1 MFGNEMVPKKP
12 GMLKGAQKL
21 RSFLLLDGQRNIT
34 KLSKHF
40 FLSFKSIRALD
51 CSGSHI
57 KKLSN
62 SVGTL
67 LHLRYLNLSHT
78 LLKTLPKSICCLL
91 NLEALILKQCNH
103 LTQLPAEIRKLVNLK
118 HLDIYG
124 CTSLNMLPGGIGQM
138 RSLQTLPI
146 YIVSNTAGSDISELQ
161 RLDLHGEL
169 MIKNL
174 ENLSNDICAKN
185 ANLKGKKHIRFLKLI
200 WEQVEE
206 METRENVE
214 RVVESLQPNSDL
226 RKLHIEGYIGANFPS
241 WSMTTYLVHIGELS
255 LLKCHRCVEVPQ
267 LGKLPFLEVL
277 TVDGMDSAMYFCGSY
292 GEMDSAIHFASLKQ
306 LTLRNMPCLLE
317 WSVNEDQGILARLKK
332 FT

>member
-1 MFGNEMVPKKP
+1 
-12 GMLKGAQKL
+12 
-21 RSFLLLDGQRNIT
+21 
-34 KLSKHF
+34 
-40 FLSFKSIRALD
+40 
-51 CSGSHI
+51 
-57 KKLSN
+57 
-62 SVGTL
+62 
-67 LHLRYLNLSHT
+67 
-78 LLKTLPKSICCLL
+78 
-91 NLEALILKQCNH
+91 
-103 LTQLPAEIRKLVNLK
+103 
-118 HLDIYG
+118 
-124 CTSLNMLPGGIGQM
+124 MLPGGIGQM

-169 MIKNL
+169 MVKNL

-185 ANLKGKKHIRFLKLI
+185 ANSKGKKHIRFLKLI

-241 WSMTTYLVHIGELS
+241 WSMTTYLVHIVELS
-255 LLKCHRCVEVPQ
+255 LLKCHRCVELPQ

-277 TVDGMDSAMYFCGSY
+277 TDDGMDSAMYFCGSY
-292 GEMDSAIHFASLKQ
+292 GEMDSATHFASLKQ

-332 FT
+332 FTCEACPYLNNWPDLPSLDSLELFVCSSELLVLTTAKVTSLTHLMISGFLELHLPEGLLKNNTKT

>member
-255 LLKCHRCVEVPQ
+255 LLKCHRCVELPQ

-277 TVDGMDSAMYFCGSY
+277 TVDGMDSAVVMVKW
-292 GEMDSAIHFASLKQ
+292 IQ
-306 LTLRNMPCLLE
+306 L
-317 WSVNEDQGILARLKK
+317 SILHH
-332 FT
+332 

>member
-62 SVGTL
+62 S
-67 LHLRYLNLSHT
+67 
-78 LLKTLPKSICCLL
+78 
-91 NLEALILKQCNH
+91 CNH